1 MVIEGGGIDGI
12 LIGLSNGARTTTSGG
27 GYFAFSDIEA
37 GRYTI
42 TISSHPADARLDAIT
57 MPGREDGRTDE
68 RRCQLGT

>member
-1 MVIEGGGIDGI
+1 MVIEGEGIDGI
-12 LIGLSNGARTTTSGG
+12 PIGLSNGARTTTSGG

-42 TISSHPADARLDAIT
+42 TISSPADARLDAIT
-57 MPGREDGRTDE
+57 MLGREDGRTDE